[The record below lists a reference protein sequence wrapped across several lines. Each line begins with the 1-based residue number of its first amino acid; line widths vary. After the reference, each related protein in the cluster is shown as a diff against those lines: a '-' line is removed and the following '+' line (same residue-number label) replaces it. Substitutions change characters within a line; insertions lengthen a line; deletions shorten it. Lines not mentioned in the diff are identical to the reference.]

1 MTPPDRFAPRPPNPR
16 PTATPRLPG
25 ARPAPESAA
34 PPTTAQALSVR
45 LFMAGLGAAELMTAY
60 LGLRLGLY
68 DALAEGGPATA
79 PQLAER
85 AGIAPRYAREWL
97 EQQAAAGI
105 LTTVPGDTEP
115 DRRVFVL
122 PPGHAEALTDPG
134 SLFSIAPLVL
144 LPIGGMASVLPQL
157 IDAFRTGQGIA
168 YERFGPELRGGQ
180 AGLNRSVFQ
189 HQLAGWIAATLPEVH
204 AALGGDGGVVAD
216 VACGSGYSSIALAQ
230 AYPRARVHG
239 LDLDERSVLDARA
252 NAREAGVAD
261 RVTFEVR
268 DAADRELAGRYDLV
282 CVFDALH
289 DMARPVEVLRSC
301 RALLAP
307 GGSVLLME
315 PNVGERFTAP
325 ASETERFQYAVSL
338 LHCLPVGM
346 AEQPSAATGT
356 VMRPG
361 TVRAYASEAGFARVR
376 VLPVRHTFHRLYHLL

>member
-1 MTPPDRFAPRPPNPR
+1 MTAPDRFAPNPPNPR
-16 PTATPRLPG
+16 PAAPPRVPG
-25 ARPAPESAA
+25 ARSSADPAA

-105 LTTVPGDTEP
+105 LTAQSGEVAP
-115 DRRVFVL
+115 DEREFTL
-122 PPGHAEALTDPG
+122 PAGHAEALTDPG

-144 LPIGGMASVLPQL
+144 LPIGGMASVLPLL
-157 IDAFRTGQGIA
+157 IEAFRTGEGIA

-189 HQLAGWIAATLPEVH
+189 HQLAGWIAATLPAVH
-204 AALGGDGGVVAD
+204 AALGGEGGMVAD

-230 AYPRARVHG
+230 AYPKARVHG
-239 LDLDERSVLDARA
+239 LDLDERSVRDARE

-268 DAADRELAGRYDLV
+268 DAGDRDLAGRYDLV

-376 VLPVRHTFHRLYHLL
+376 VLPVRHTFHRLYQLL

>member
-1 MTPPDRFAPRPPNPR
+1 MTVPDRFAPTPPHPR
-16 PTATPRLPG
+16 DGAPPRVPG
-25 ARPAPESAA
+25 ARTAAAPTA

-105 LTTVPGDTEP
+105 LLAQSGDVPPEQRMFT
-115 DRRVFVL
+115 L
-122 PPGHAEALTDPG
+122 PAGHAEALTDPG

-144 LPIGGMASVLPQL
+144 LPIGGMASVLPLL
-157 IDAFRTGQGIA
+157 IEAFRTGEGIA

-189 HQLAGWIAATLPEVH
+189 HQLAGWIAATLPAVH
-204 AALGGDGGVVAD
+204 AALGGEGGVVAD

-230 AYPRARVHG
+230 AYPKARVHG
-239 LDLDERSVLDARA
+239 LDLDERSVADARQ

-268 DAADRELAGRYDLV
+268 DAGDRDLAGRYDLV

-361 TVRAYASEAGFARVR
+361 TVRAYAAEAGFARVR
-376 VLPVRHTFHRLYHLL
+376 VLPVRHTFHRLYQLL

>member
-1 MTPPDRFAPRPPNPR
+1 MTAPDRFAPNPR
-16 PTATPRLPG
+16 TAAPPRVPG
-25 ARPAPESAA
+25 ARSAADPAA

-79 PQLAER
+79 PELAER

-105 LTTVPGDTEP
+105 LLAQTGEVPAEQ
-115 DRRVFVL
+115 RVFTL
-122 PPGHAEALTDPG
+122 PAGHAEALTDPG

-144 LPIGGMASVLPQL
+144 LPIGGMASVLPLL
-157 IDAFRTGQGIA
+157 IEAFRTGEGIA

-189 HQLAGWIAATLPEVH
+189 HQLAGWIAATLPAVH
-204 AALGGDGGVVAD
+204 AALGGEGGVVAD

-230 AYPRARVHG
+230 AYPKARVHG
-239 LDLDERSVLDARA
+239 LDLDERSVSDARE

-268 DAADRELAGRYDLV
+268 DAGDRDLAGRYDLV

-289 DMARPVEVLRSC
+289 DMARPVEVLRAC

-361 TVRAYASEAGFARVR
+361 TVRAYACEAGFARVR
-376 VLPVRHTFHRLYHLL
+376 VLPVRHTFHRLYQLL

>member
-1 MTPPDRFAPRPPNPR
+1 MTPPDRFAPRPPSPR

-68 DALAEGGPATA
+68 DALAGGGPATA

-325 ASETERFQYAVSL
+325 APETERFQYAVSL

>member
-1 MTPPDRFAPRPPNPR
+1 MTAPDRFAP
-16 PTATPRLPG
+16 TPRTAAPPHVPG
-25 ARPAPESAA
+25 ARSAA
-34 PPTTAQALSVR
+34 DPAAPPPTTAQALSVR

-79 PQLAER
+79 PELAER

-105 LTTVPGDTEP
+105 LIAQSGEVPP
-115 DRRVFVL
+115 DQRVFTL
-122 PPGHAEALTDPG
+122 PAGHAEALTDPG

-144 LPIGGMASVLPQL
+144 LPIGGMASVLPLL
-157 IDAFRTGQGIA
+157 IEAFRTGEGIA

-189 HQLAGWIAATLPEVH
+189 HQLAGWIAATLPAVH
-204 AALGGDGGVVAD
+204 AALGGEGGVVAD

-230 AYPRARVHG
+230 AYPKARVHG
-239 LDLDERSVLDARA
+239 LDLDERSVSDARE

-268 DAADRELAGRYDLV
+268 DAGDRDLAGRYDLV

-361 TVRAYASEAGFARVR
+361 TVRAYASEAGFAKVR
-376 VLPVRHTFHRLYHLL
+376 VLPVRHTFHRLYQLL

>member
-1 MTPPDRFAPRPPNPR
+1 MTAPDRFAPNPR
-16 PTATPRLPG
+16 TAAPPRVPG
-25 ARPAPESAA
+25 ARSAADPAA

-79 PQLAER
+79 PELAER

-105 LTTVPGDTEP
+105 LLAQSGEVPAEQ
-115 DRRVFVL
+115 RVFTL
-122 PPGHAEALTDPG
+122 PAGHAEALTDPG

-144 LPIGGMASVLPQL
+144 LPIGGMASVLPLL
-157 IDAFRTGQGIA
+157 IEAFRTGEGIA

-189 HQLAGWIAATLPEVH
+189 HQLAGWIAATLPAVH
-204 AALGGDGGVVAD
+204 AALGGEGGVVAD

-230 AYPRARVHG
+230 AYPKARVHG
-239 LDLDERSVLDARA
+239 LDLDERSVSDARE

-268 DAADRELAGRYDLV
+268 DAGDRDLAGRYDLV

-289 DMARPVEVLRSC
+289 DMARPVEVLRAC

-361 TVRAYASEAGFARVR
+361 TVRAYACEAGFARVR
-376 VLPVRHTFHRLYHLL
+376 VLPVRHTFHRLYQLL

>member
-1 MTPPDRFAPRPPNPR
+1 MTAPDRFAPNPR
-16 PTATPRLPG
+16 TAAPPRVPG
-25 ARPAPESAA
+25 ARSAADPAA

-79 PQLAER
+79 PELAER

-105 LTTVPGDTEP
+105 LLAQNGEVPAEQ
-115 DRRVFVL
+115 RVFTL
-122 PPGHAEALTDPG
+122 PAGHAEALTDPG

-144 LPIGGMASVLPQL
+144 LPIGGMASVLPLL
-157 IDAFRTGQGIA
+157 IEAFRTGEGIA

-189 HQLAGWIAATLPEVH
+189 HQLAGWIAATLPAVH
-204 AALGGDGGVVAD
+204 AALGGEGGVVAD

-230 AYPRARVHG
+230 AYPKARVHG
-239 LDLDERSVLDARA
+239 LDLDERSVSDARE

-268 DAADRELAGRYDLV
+268 DAGDRDLAGRYDLV

-289 DMARPVEVLRSC
+289 DMARPVEVLRAC

-361 TVRAYASEAGFARVR
+361 TVRAYACEAGFARVR
-376 VLPVRHTFHRLYHLL
+376 VLPVRHTFHRLYQLL

>member
-1 MTPPDRFAPRPPNPR
+1 MTAPDRFAPNPR
-16 PTATPRLPG
+16 SAAPPRVPG
-25 ARPAPESAA
+25 ARSAADPAA

-68 DALAEGGPATA
+68 DVLAEGGPATA
-79 PQLAER
+79 PELAER

-105 LTTVPGDTEP
+105 LLAQSGEVPAEQ
-115 DRRVFVL
+115 RVFTL
-122 PPGHAEALTDPG
+122 PAGHAEALTDPG

-144 LPIGGMASVLPQL
+144 LPIGGMASVLPLL
-157 IDAFRTGQGIA
+157 IEAFRTGEGIA

-189 HQLAGWIAATLPEVH
+189 HQLAGWIAATLPAVH
-204 AALGGDGGVVAD
+204 AALGGEGGVVAD

-230 AYPRARVHG
+230 AYPKARVHG
-239 LDLDERSVLDARA
+239 LDLDERSVSDARE

-268 DAADRELAGRYDLV
+268 DAGDRDLAGRYDLV

-361 TVRAYASEAGFARVR
+361 TVRSYASEAGFARVR
-376 VLPVRHTFHRLYHLL
+376 VLPVRHTFHRLYQLL

>member
-1 MTPPDRFAPRPPNPR
+1 MTAPDRFAPNPR
-16 PTATPRLPG
+16 TAAPPRVPG
-25 ARPAPESAA
+25 ARSAADPAA

-79 PQLAER
+79 PELAER

-105 LTTVPGDTEP
+105 LLAQNGEVPPEQ
-115 DRRVFVL
+115 RVFTL
-122 PPGHAEALTDPG
+122 PAGHAEALTDPG

-144 LPIGGMASVLPQL
+144 LPIGGMASVLPLL
-157 IDAFRTGQGIA
+157 IEAFRTGEGIA

-189 HQLAGWIAATLPEVH
+189 HQLAGWIAATLPAVH
-204 AALGGDGGVVAD
+204 AALGGEGGVVAD

-230 AYPRARVHG
+230 AYPKARVHG
-239 LDLDERSVLDARA
+239 LDLDERSVSDARE

-268 DAADRELAGRYDLV
+268 DAGDRDLAGRYDLV

-289 DMARPVEVLRSC
+289 DMARPVEVLRAC

-361 TVRAYASEAGFARVR
+361 TVRAYACEAGFARVR
-376 VLPVRHTFHRLYHLL
+376 VLPVRHTFHRLYQLL

>member
-1 MTPPDRFAPRPPNPR
+1 MTAPDRFAPNPR
-16 PTATPRLPG
+16 SAAPPRVPG
-25 ARPAPESAA
+25 ARSAA
-34 PPTTAQALSVR
+34 DPAVPPTTAQALSVR

-79 PQLAER
+79 PELAER

-105 LTTVPGDTEP
+105 LLAQSGEVPAEQ
-115 DRRVFVL
+115 RVFTL
-122 PPGHAEALTDPG
+122 PAGHAEALTDPG

-157 IDAFRTGQGIA
+157 IEAFRTGEGIA

-189 HQLAGWIAATLPEVH
+189 HQLAGWIAATLPAVH
-204 AALGGDGGVVAD
+204 AALGGEGGVVAD

-230 AYPRARVHG
+230 AYPKARVHG
-239 LDLDERSVLDARA
+239 LDLDERSVSDARE

-268 DAADRELAGRYDLV
+268 DAGDRDLAGRYDLV

-361 TVRAYASEAGFARVR
+361 TVRSYASEAGFARVR
-376 VLPVRHTFHRLYHLL
+376 VLPVRHTFHRLYQLL

>member
-1 MTPPDRFAPRPPNPR
+1 MTAPDRFAPNPR
-16 PTATPRLPG
+16 
-25 ARPAPESAA
+25 SAA
-34 PPTTAQALSVR
+34 PPRVPGARSAADPAAPPTSAQALSVR

-68 DALAEGGPATA
+68 DVLAEGGPATA
-79 PQLAER
+79 PELAER

-105 LTTVPGDTEP
+105 LLAQSGEVPAEQ
-115 DRRVFVL
+115 RVFTL
-122 PPGHAEALTDPG
+122 PAGHAEALTDPG

-157 IDAFRTGQGIA
+157 IEAFRTGEGIA

-189 HQLAGWIAATLPEVH
+189 HQLAGWIAATLPAVH
-204 AALGGDGGVVAD
+204 AALGGEGGVVAD

-230 AYPRARVHG
+230 AYPKARVHG
-239 LDLDERSVLDARA
+239 LDLDERSVSDARE

-268 DAADRELAGRYDLV
+268 DAGDRDLAGRYDLV

-361 TVRAYASEAGFARVR
+361 TVRSYASEAGFARVR
-376 VLPVRHTFHRLYHLL
+376 VLPVRHTFHRLYQLL